1 VDTHRLTSGNAEYG
15 QFSAHPRAE
24 LIIQTDLEEAAFNTA
39 GSGLFQLQDATRTQ
53 DSSYH
58 GLWYSRNSTGTL
70 FPLHKACME
79 TSCRVIDHIRTRR
92 QNVMRKPTLWILYHF
107 LNERFLERHGNLDL
121 DANLYAQIAE
131 NTENDILDLCERS
144 AVYGPRSVLS
154 LSRLEW
160 WGGEYDVRNVDAH

>member
-1 VDTHRLTSGNAEYG
+1 
-15 QFSAHPRAE
+15 
-24 LIIQTDLEEAAFNTA
+24 
-39 GSGLFQLQDATRTQ
+39 
-53 DSSYH
+53 
-58 GLWYSRNSTGTL
+58 
-70 FPLHKACME
+70 ME